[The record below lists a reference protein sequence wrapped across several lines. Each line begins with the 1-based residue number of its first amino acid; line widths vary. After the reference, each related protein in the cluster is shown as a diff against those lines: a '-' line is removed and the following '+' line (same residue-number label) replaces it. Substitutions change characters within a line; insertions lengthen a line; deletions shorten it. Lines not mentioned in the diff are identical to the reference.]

1 MALNYIWIGFFII
14 AFVVALIKLI
24 FFGDTQVFPAIME
37 STFSAAKTGF
47 EISLG
52 LTGAL
57 TLWMGIMRIGEK
69 GGVVNMIAKGIS
81 PLFTKI
87 FPEIPKNHPVFGPMM
102 MNFSMNFLGLDN
114 AATPLGLK
122 TMEGLQELNP
132 RKDTASN
139 SQIMFLVLNTSGLTL
154 IPVSIMAYRATAGAV
169 NPADIFIPILLSTYF
184 STMIGLITVALYQKI
199 NLFNKTILIYLGSL
213 SLLIAATL
221 YYFNSLPEEQVA
233 IVSQTAAA
241 VVLLSVIVLF
251 ILMAVKSKVNVYE
264 ALIDGGKD
272 GFKVAISIIPY
283 LVGILVAI
291 GVFRA
296 SGALDFINDGFRW
309 LFISFGM
316 NTDFVDALPVAWM
329 KPLSGSGARA
339 AMLDVFTAY
348 NNPELGIVGA
358 DTFQGRVASV
368 LQGSTETTFYVLAVY
383 FGAVK
388 IKNTR
393 YAATAG
399 LLADLAGII
408 AAIIISYLFFY
419 N

>member
-14 AFVVALIKLI
+14 AFVVALIRLI
-24 FFGDTQVFPAIME
+24 FFGDTEVFPEMLE
-37 STFSAAKTGF
+37 STFNMAKTGF
-47 EISLG
+47 EISIG

-69 GGVVNMIAKGIS
+69 GGVVGVMARFIS

-87 FPEIPKNHPVFGPMM
+87 FPEIPKNHPVFGPML

-132 RKDTASN
+132 TKERATNA
-139 SQIMFLVLNTSGLTL
+139 QIMFLVLNTSGLTL
-154 IPVSIMAYRATAGAV
+154 IPVSIMAYRATNGAA
-169 NPADIFIPILLSTYF
+169 NPADIFIPILLATYF
-184 STMIGLITVALYQKI
+184 STLVGLITVSIFQKI
-199 NLFNKTILIYLGSL
+199 NLFNKVVLAYIGTMSIIIVAA
-213 SLLIAATL
+213 LL
-221 YYFNSLPEEQVA
+221 YFQSIPQEQVTV
-233 IVSQTAAA
+233 ISNVAAA
-241 VVLLSVIVLF
+241 IILMSIVLTF
-251 ILMAVKSKVNVYE
+251 IIMAVRNRVNVYE
-264 ALIDGGKD
+264 ALIEGGKD
-272 GFKVAISIIPY
+272 GFNVAIKIIPY

-296 SGALDFINDGFRW
+296 SGALDYINDGFRYFFEF
-309 LFISFGM
+309 LGF

-339 AMLDVFTAY
+339 AMLETYTNFGVDSFV
-348 NNPELGIVGA
+348 
-358 DTFQGRVASV
+358 GRVASV

-388 IKNTR
+388 IKNSR

-399 LLADLAGII
+399 LIADFAGVI
-408 AAIIISYLFFY
+408 AAIIISYIFFY
-419 N
+419 

>member
-14 AFVVALIKLI
+14 AFVVALIRLI
-24 FFGDTQVFPAIME
+24 FFGDTEVFPEMLE
-37 STFSAAKTGF
+37 STFNMAKTGF
-47 EISLG
+47 EISIG

-69 GGVVNMIAKGIS
+69 GGVVGVMARFIS

-87 FPEIPKNHPVFGPMM
+87 FPEIPKNHPVFGPML

-132 RKDTASN
+132 TKERATNA
-139 SQIMFLVLNTSGLTL
+139 QIMFLVLNTSGLTL
-154 IPVSIMAYRATAGAV
+154 IPVSIMAYRATNGAA
-169 NPADIFIPILLSTYF
+169 NPADIFIPILLATYF
-184 STMIGLITVALYQKI
+184 STLVGLITVSIFQKI
-199 NLFNKTILIYLGSL
+199 NLFNKVVLAYIGSISVIIVAALIYFQS
-213 SLLIAATL
+213 I
-221 YYFNSLPEEQVA
+221 PQEQVTV
-233 IVSQTAAA
+233 ISNVAAA
-241 VVLLSVIVLF
+241 IILMSIVLTF
-251 ILMAVKSKVNVYE
+251 IIMAVRNRVNVYE
-264 ALIDGGKD
+264 ALIEGGKD
-272 GFKVAISIIPY
+272 GFNVAIKIIPY

-296 SGALDFINDGFRW
+296 SGALDYVNDGFRVFFEF
-309 LFISFGM
+309 LGF

-339 AMLDVFTAY
+339 AMLETYTNFGVDSF
-348 NNPELGIVGA
+348 PGK
-358 DTFQGRVASV
+358 VASV

-388 IKNTR
+388 IKNSR

-399 LLADLAGII
+399 LIADFAGVI
-408 AAIIISYLFFY
+408 AAIIISYIFFY
-419 N
+419 

>member
-1 MALNYIWIGFFII
+1 MALNYIWIGFFVI
-14 AFVVALIKLI
+14 AFVVALIRLI
-24 FFGDTQVFPAIME
+24 FFGDTEVFPDMLE
-37 STFSAAKTGF
+37 STFNMAKTGF
-47 EISLG
+47 EISIG

-69 GGVVNMIAKGIS
+69 GGVVAVMARFIS

-87 FPEIPKNHPVFGPMM
+87 FPEIPKNHPVFGPML

-132 RKDTASN
+132 TKERATNA
-139 SQIMFLVLNTSGLTL
+139 QIMFLVLNTSGLTL
-154 IPVSIMAYRATAGAV
+154 IPVSIMAYRATNGAA
-169 NPADIFIPILLSTYF
+169 NPADIFIPILLATYF
-184 STMIGLITVALYQKI
+184 STMVGLITVSIFQKI
-199 NLFNKTILIYLGSL
+199 NLFNKVILTYLGSL
-213 SLLIAATL
+213 TVIIIAAL
-221 YYFNSLPEEQVA
+221 IYFQSIPQEQVTVISNVLAA
-233 IVSQTAAA
+233 I
-241 VVLLSVIVLF
+241 
-251 ILMAVKSKVNVYE
+251 ILMSIILAFIIMAVRNKVNVYE
-264 ALIDGGKD
+264 ALIEGGKD
-272 GFKVAISIIPY
+272 GFNVAIKIIPY

-296 SGALDFINDGFRW
+296 SGALDYINDGFRVFFEF
-309 LFISFGM
+309 LGF

-348 NNPELGIVGA
+348 NDTELGIVGA
-358 DTFQGRVASV
+358 DTFPGKVASV

-388 IKNTR
+388 IKNSR

-399 LLADLAGII
+399 LIADFAGVI
-408 AAIIISYLFFY
+408 AAIIISYIFFY
-419 N
+419 

>member
-14 AFVVALIKLI
+14 AFVVALIRLI
-24 FFGDTQVFPAIME
+24 FFGDTEVFPEMLE
-37 STFSAAKTGF
+37 STFNMAKTGF
-47 EISLG
+47 EISIG

-69 GGVVNMIAKGIS
+69 GGVVGVMARFIS

-87 FPEIPKNHPVFGPMM
+87 FPEIPKNHPVFGPML

-132 RKDTASN
+132 TKERATNA
-139 SQIMFLVLNTSGLTL
+139 QIMFLVLNTSGLTL
-154 IPVSIMAYRATAGAV
+154 IPVSIMAYRATNGAA
-169 NPADIFIPILLSTYF
+169 NPADIFIPILLATYF
-184 STMIGLITVALYQKI
+184 STLVGLITVSIFQKI
-199 NLFNKTILIYLGSL
+199 NLFNKVVLTYLGSL
-213 SLLIAATL
+213 TIIIVGALL
-221 YYFNSLPEEQVA
+221 YFQSIPQERVTVISNVL
-233 IVSQTAAA
+233 AA
-241 VVLLSVIVLF
+241 V
-251 ILMAVKSKVNVYE
+251 ILMSIILAFIIMAVRNKINVYE
-264 ALIDGGKD
+264 ALIEGGKD
-272 GFKVAISIIPY
+272 GFNVAIKIIPY

-296 SGALDFINDGFRW
+296 SGTLDYINDGFRA
-309 LFISFGM
+309 FFGFLGF

-348 NNPELGIVGA
+348 DNTELGIVGA
-358 DTFQGRVASV
+358 DTFPGRVASV

-388 IKNTR
+388 IKNSR

-399 LLADLAGII
+399 LIADFAGVI
-408 AAIIISYLFFY
+408 AAIIISYIFFY
-419 N
+419 